1 MLDPLLNLV
10 GNAPR
15 CSGEEER
22 LIDLVGDP
30 LRVPGGEEM
39 LLADQPGTQT
49 SDHKIVVSTWVQVRF
64 DKNMPYHMHMVNF

>member
-22 LIDLVGDP
+22 LIDLVGDGDP

-49 SDHKIVVSTWVQVRF
+49 SAPVTQLQPHIIVVST
-64 DKNMPYHMHMVNF
+64 